1 MGCGHDSTRQARAVV
16 ADCAHRVQSRQMSM
30 IFNDGLP
37 WAVFVKVHDATKLEA
52 TIPDDM
58 MMKIDGILCTARGSL
73 IVNSFVQEDR
83 LYAEG
88 VSEVGFYFPCL
99 LEAETGDTVF
109 HACTS
114 GSRGVMLEAL
124 LSALRTG
131 KLQMALLLDHYLYLF
146 YYIFYYHD

>member
-1 MGCGHDSTRQARAVV
+1 
-16 ADCAHRVQSRQMSM
+16 MSM
-30 IFNDGLP
+30 IFNAGLP

-114 GSRGVMLEAL
+114 GSRVSCWRHFCRRYAL
-124 LSALRTG
+124 ARSIWG
-131 KLQMALLLDHYLYLF
+131 LLLDH
-146 YYIFYYHD
+146 